1 MFQRESDVSPSE
13 PIDLIPQPDLNI
25 EDIETDANVSEHEK
39 SDSEQEKHKED
50 DESDEPDND
59 KANPVPDNDQAKPA
73 PDNDK
78 AKPVPDNNNVDNHVQ
93 DKSST
98 VQQQKGKNNK
108 EKLKSIDEE
117 AIKKQSIVDLIEA
130 KELITAT
137 FNDAKKTAKES
148 SVAARARTNDESV
161 STASPKID
169 KVNDLSKQKQD
180 KSEAKQGV
188 KSSLKDK
195 TTTKESTIIRGE
207 KSAKATAINKDK
219 QTAASVVAERNKSS
233 KPATTS
239 SQPSIA
245 GKTTFASTL
254 KKGGGGTSSLV
265 TRTGNVPLTRALTT
279 LSGR

>member
-1 MFQRESDVSPSE
+1 MSPSE

-59 KANPVPDNDQAKPA
+59 KANPVPDND
-73 PDNDK
+73 K
-78 AKPVPDNNNVDNHVQ
+78 AKPVLDNDNVDNHVQ

-180 KSEAKQGV
+180 KSETKQGV

-195 TTTKESTIIRGE
+195 TTTKESTNTRGE

-254 KKGGGGTSSLV
+254 KKGGGGTSSMV